1 MPAALSQNAP
11 RLALAACLAAAVVA
25 AACLRLPQLAARPMH
40 ADEANQARKTATL
53 YETGVYEYDVGDH
66 HGPSLYWLTLPSL
79 WLRGVKDFAHGEAAD
94 YRLVPVVFAAVSVL
108 LVLLLA
114 DGLGGPATATAAAML
129 ALSPTLVFYSRYY
142 IQETLLV
149 AATLAAVGCLWRY
162 IRSGHTGWAIAAG
175 AALGLMHATKETWVL
190 SAAAMVAAGV
200 LTLAWGRF
208 RDGTWPDLRPR
219 LRVVPLLAGLAAAC
233 LVAGAFYSGFGR
245 DWHGPWD
252 SVRAYTS
259 YWRRGTQ
266 SGLHVEPGSY
276 YFKLLLACWPLRRL
290 YAPEAAILVL
300 AALGGGLSLARRRAG
315 ASEPGASASGSGP
328 CRRAG
333 GAMPSLPLVRFLFFY
348 GVILAALYAV
358 IPYKTPW
365 CALSFLNG
373 LLLVAAAA
381 PWLLKVSGTLRVPTP
396 ASGYPIG
403 TRSVPDTILAALL
416 LLAGLGHLA
425 WQSYVLNFRVP
436 LDQRHP
442 YGHSYTSPDVPR
454 LAARLEALAAALP
467 AGRDMIVHA
476 VVPEGYWPLPWY
488 LRRLDADHVGYWLDA
503 DCWRAAAADH
513 ATRGARPPPA
523 VIMFSPDVQDQI
535 DAGLRAPYRKQMLV
549 GLRPPGVLLMV
560 YVREDLWPAFLAA
573 GP

>member
-1 MPAALSQNAP
+1 
-11 RLALAACLAAAVVA
+11 V
-25 AACLRLPQLAARPMH
+25 
-40 ADEANQARKTATL
+40 
-53 YETGVYEYDVGDH
+53 
-66 HGPSLYWLTLPSL
+66 
-79 WLRGVKDFAHGEAAD
+79 
-94 YRLVPVVFAAVSVL
+94 
-108 LVLLLA
+108 
-114 DGLGGPATATAAAML
+114 
-129 ALSPTLVFYSRYY
+129 
-142 IQETLLV
+142 
-149 AATLAAVGCLWRY
+149 
-162 IRSGHTGWAIAAG
+162 
-175 AALGLMHATKETWVL
+175 
-190 SAAAMVAAGV
+190 
-200 LTLAWGRF
+200 
-208 RDGTWPDLRPR
+208 
-219 LRVVPLLAGLAAAC
+219 RV
-233 LVAGAFYSGFGR
+233 
-245 DWHGPWD
+245 
-252 SVRAYTS
+252 
-259 YWRRGTQ
+259 
-266 SGLHVEPGSY
+266 
-276 YFKLLLACWPLRRL
+276 
-290 YAPEAAILVL
+290 
-300 AALGGGLSLARRRAG
+300 
-315 ASEPGASASGSGP
+315 
-328 CRRAG
+328 
-333 GAMPSLPLVRFLFFY
+333 LFFY